1 MEKSI
6 NLSLTREEISI
17 IRETLRAERN
27 NALVQA
33 EIMRKRNPEISPNA
47 PMTAEIAANKA
58 EKIEDILRR
67 VDNV

>member
-33 EIMRKRNPEISPNA
+33 EIMRKRSPDVFPNA
-47 PMTAEIAANKA
+47 PMTAEIAESKA
-58 EKIEDILRR
+58 EMIDGILRR
-67 VDNV
+67 VENV